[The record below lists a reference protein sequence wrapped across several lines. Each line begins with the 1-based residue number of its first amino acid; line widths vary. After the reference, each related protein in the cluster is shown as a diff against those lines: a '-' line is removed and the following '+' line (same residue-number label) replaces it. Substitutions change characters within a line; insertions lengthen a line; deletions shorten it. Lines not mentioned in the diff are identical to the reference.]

1 MKTTLARILATATS
15 AFLLVAPMNAAE
27 KAVTGSSPAPAQESR
42 STQRSTYPFR
52 GEVESVDGSQ
62 VLLSKKDGTRK
73 VEIGSETL
81 LERDGKAIS
90 STEVKPGDYLRG
102 LVRKNEGGAEV
113 VVKASA
119 GTKPEK
125 KSTKSNRK
133 AS

>member
-1 MKTTLARILATATS
+1 MNTTLARLIATATS
-15 AFLLVAPMNAAE
+15 AFLLAAPMIAAE
-27 KAVTGSSPAPAQESR
+27 KAVSGSSPIPAQESR
-42 STQRSTYPFR
+42 VAHRSTYPFR

-62 VLLSKKDGTRK
+62 VLLAKKDGTRK

-90 STEVKPGDYLRG
+90 SSEVKPGDYLRG
-102 LVRKNEGGAEV
+102 LVRKNEGGTEV

-119 GTKPEK
+119 GAKPEK